1 MRCALS
7 FYKMF
12 HIEQLLFRLKI
23 IGIFLGQLG
32 AKPPDAAV
40 QVPFHQRFKGGKVAP
55 LDGVHQVAVVCDH
68 LTRLRINARCSGVHR
83 GEKSR
88 NTRASTAVRS

>member
-40 QVPFHQRFKGGKVAP
+40 QVPFHQWLKGSKVAP

-68 LTRLRINARCSGVHR
+68 LGKAPVVMVSSIRKRL
-83 GEKSR
+83 
-88 NTRASTAVRS
+88 